1 MSPNDSPRV
10 VDLDGAAQR
19 TGLSV
24 RTLRYR
30 RHVGLGP
37 PSYRLG
43 NRVLYDVAALDEW
56 VESEKADT
64 LRGAL

>member
-1 MSPNDSPRV
+1 MTSDQSPHA
-10 VDLDGAAQR
+10 VDVFGASQR

-30 RHVGLGP
+30 RGVGQGP

-43 NRVLYDVAALDEW
+43 KRVMYDVSALDAW
-56 VESEKADT
+56 VKAEKT
-64 LRGAL
+64 NSLRGFE